1 MPGPA
6 AARHWTKAQAAAR
19 LLRSRAMDVV
29 IGVSARLVAA
39 DPAGAGSR
47 RRAQW
52 GIECELARGLAAAG
66 ALVVLL
72 PVPVAGDVSAI
83 AAAHVA
89 RLDGLVLQGGSDIE
103 PWRWGEEPRH
113 PDWAGDPL
121 RDAFEFAL
129 YAAARARGLPV
140 LGICRGVQVINVA
153 HGGSLHQ
160 DLAQAGIRGV
170 CHDYPAGYDAHR
182 HEVALA
188 AGGLLAGIHGVDRG
202 RVSSTHHQAC
212 ARIGEGLAVDAVTP
226 ADGVVEALRGTAG
239 AWLAGVQWH
248 PELHV
253 DDPASL
259 PGQPLFDAFVA
270 AAMQARRSG

>member
-1 MPGPA
+1 
-6 AARHWTKAQAAAR
+6 
-19 LLRSRAMDVV
+19 MDVV

-39 DPAGAGSR
+39 DPEGTGSR

-72 PVPVAGDVSAI
+72 PVPLAGDVAAI
-83 AAAHVA
+83 APAHVA
-89 RLDGLVLQGGSDIE
+89 RIDGLVLQGGSDIE
-103 PWRWGEEPRH
+103 PWRWGETPLH
-113 PDWAGDPL
+113 PDWAGDPP

-160 DLAQAGIRGV
+160 DLALAGIRGV
-170 CHDYPAGYDAHR
+170 CHDDPVGYDRHR
-182 HEVALA
+182 HDVVLSP
-188 AGGLLAGIHGVDRG
+188 GGLLASIHGVATG
-202 RVSSTHHQAC
+202 AVSSTHHQAC
-212 ARIGEGLAVDAVTP
+212 ARIGDGLAVDAVTP
-226 ADGVVEALRGTAG
+226 GDGVVEALRGTTG
-239 AWLAGVQWH
+239 AWLSGVQWH

-253 DDPASL
+253 DDPESL

-270 AAMQARRSG
+270 AAALARRST